1 MTWVPEPKLSIFSG
15 QHNFL
20 RFLSNYSL
28 KQQIVTHNSI
38 TTSVY
43 RFELL
48 CITTID
54 LVQTKQ
60 KQRGE
65 RVVHQHQHVHVSG
78 AERIFIS

>member
-60 KQRGE
+60 KSKNKNKETAQRGE
-65 RVVHQHQHVHVSG
+65 SSPS
-78 AERIFIS
+78 ASACS